1 MQHWSIPEIWIGETC
16 VILGGG
22 PSLSQLDL
30 SLLSGYKVIGV
41 NDTYKLGQ
49 WDICYFKDANWY
61 FQEAFKGHPP
71 HNGELLLDFHG
82 WKITSCNT
90 QSVMHEPGIK
100 TIHRGR
106 RDHLDLDR
114 NFLTHCNNAGAEALA
129 LAIMLGSKTIA
140 LVGFDMKP
148 LKGKHNWHLNHVK
161 KMPESI
167 YADYY
172 MRPFKMLAKGA
183 EKKGVSIYNCTLGS
197 ALTIFPIVPVERILN
212 ADRRMRA

>member
-129 LAIMLGSKTIA
+129 LAIMLGAQTIA

-161 KMPESI
+161 EMPESI
-167 YADYY
+167 YKDYY
-172 MRPFKMLAKGA
+172 MHPFKVLKKGA
-183 EKKGVSIYNCTLGS
+183 DKKGVNIYNCTLGS
-197 ALTIFPIVPVERILN
+197 ALTIFSIVPVERILN